1 LFPFTL
7 HPIGRQEEF
16 TDQLARMSQSEAIF
30 LLTTFANIATSRDGK
45 DWDLI
50 EAITTEVYKVWK
62 NHFIIGAVSSTLWNC
77 DAGVILIEVVSCTF
91 YIDVH

>member
-1 LFPFTL
+1 MAYGNGILFSL
-7 HPIGRQEEF
+7 HTAGREGEF

-45 DWDLI
+45 EMDLI

-62 NHFIIGAVSSTLWNC
+62 
-77 DAGVILIEVVSCTF
+77 D
-91 YIDVH
+91 